1 MRNKLIAIVA
11 ASVLPLGFAAT
22 ASATDPSAQHEVTF
36 TVAEARSISV
46 AVDGDGDVLTFG
58 AIAQDSSVTLP
69 GAVTVTLS
77 SPDGTNDQVRV
88 LLLDAATNGSAATPP
103 TGVTL
108 SATANTIS
116 GGGAGDPRTNAAVQG
131 GVDVLYSDLLGLYVN
146 KSFNVDFTLAATATA
161 LIGSKSYFILYT
173 LFDDP
178 LPEPED

>member
-1 MRNKLIAIVA
+1 MRNKLIAVVA

-22 ASATDPSAQHEVTF
+22 ASANPTANHEVTF

-46 AVDGDGDVLTFG
+46 AVNGEGDVLTFG
-58 AIAQDSSVTLP
+58 SIAQDSSVTLP

-88 LLLDAATNGSAATPP
+88 ILLTAVDGSAATPP

-108 SATANTIS
+108 RATANTIS
-116 GGGAGDPRTNAAVQG
+116 GGGAGDPRTNAAVQQAI
-131 GVDVLYSDLLGLYVN
+131 DVLYSDLLGLYVN
-146 KSFNVDFTLAATATA
+146 KSFDVDFTLAATATA
-161 LIGSKSYFILYT
+161 ALGSESYFIQYT